1 MDAKVVCQRDMTCI
15 NPDEVILR
23 LLILKIHTQTIFEL
37 A

>member
-1 MDAKVVCQRDMTCI
+1 MDTKVVCQRDMACI

-23 LLILKIHTQTIFEL
+23 ILIFEIHTQAIFEL